1 MKLNKNFILSSVST
15 IEQSILQLDKLTLKG
30 LYPVLIVVDDSM
42 KLIGTVTDGDIRR
55 FLIKN
60 HNFTEVVTKAANLSP
75 IFTRVGNSID
85 RKLLEQFKIVPLLD
99 ELDRV
104 VDILTSQFMVQKTL
118 GHVPLVI
125 NAGGIGSRLYPYTKV
140 LPKPLI
146 PVGENPIIDHIIQ
159 SFVNYGVTSIKV
171 ILNYKKILIRSYID
185 DVWSRLNISYV
196 EESKP
201 LGTVGG
207 LSLLDFS
214 QSKSPFFVL
223 TNCDVTIDHNI
234 ESIVDYHV
242 KNRNEIT
249 VVSVIYEDK
258 IPYGVLEVNGDSM
271 LSTIHE
277 KPEKSLLI
285 SAGVY
290 IINTSLLSLIKT
302 NTYLDMDVFLKKVI
316 KKGYQ
321 VGVYPIQS
329 DHWYDMG
336 TIDGL
341 TKMRERIGA
350 PISHI

>member
-1 MKLNKNFILSSVST
+1 MKLNKDLIIGSFAT
-15 IEQSILQLDKLTLKG
+15 IEESILQLDRITYKG
-30 LYPVLIVVDDSM
+30 YYPALLLMDDSM
-42 KLIGTVTDGDIRR
+42 KLLGTITDGDIRR
-55 FLIKN
+55 FLLKN
-60 HNFTEVVTKAANLSP
+60 HNLKEVVNKAANLTPFFSK
-75 IFTRVGNSID
+75 VGEYLDS
-85 RKLLEQFKIVPLLD
+85 KTLEYYKIVPILD
-99 ELDRV
+99 SSNTV
-104 VDILTSQFMVQKTL
+104 VDILTPQKTPKKTL

-146 PVGENPIIDHIIQ
+146 PVGENPIIDHIIE
-159 SFVNYGVTSIKV
+159 SFVNYGVTSIKL

-223 TNCDVTIDHNI
+223 TNCDVTIDHNL

-242 KNRNEIT
+242 KNKNEIT

-258 IPYGVLEVNGDSM
+258 IPYGVLEVNGDSL

-277 KPEKSLLI
+277 KPNKSVLI
-285 SAGVY
+285 SAGIY
-290 IINTSLLSLIKT
+290 IINTSLLSLMKT
-302 NTYLDMDVFLKKVI
+302 NTYLDMDVFLKKII
-316 KKGYQ
+316 KKEYQ